1 MAEIKLEVGNN
12 YYKNGKEVVIVKMG
26 KIILD
31 GREYEAVVYDNIGK
45 QYDNIVIEKKSDFMA
60 DIVPICLNIGDRIIA
75 VCMGKI
81 LATYSVVSLGKNTDA
96 VETVEGVDD
105 GGERATFSMK
115 TKPNGLV
122 ENFYKPINL
131 PQQAE
136 FFYVSSKLEN
146 KLAVSKIINKCLSN
160 IENIRE
166 KLSSYSIDYL
176 NIDLNK
182 LQILS
187 KTFEGVKEDTDKI
200 IKII

>member
-1 MAEIKLEVGNN
+1 MAEIKLKVGNN

-45 QYDNIVIEKKSDFMA
+45 QYDNIVIEKKSDFIA
-60 DIVPICLNIGDRIIA
+60 DIVPVRLDIGDRIIA
-75 VCMGKI
+75 VCMGKS
-81 LATYSVVSLGKNTDA
+81 LATYSVVNLGKNTDA
-96 VETVEGVDD
+96 VETVEGVD

-115 TKPNGLV
+115 PKPNGLV
-122 ENFYKPINL
+122 ENFGGPINF
-131 PQQAE
+131 PQQTE

-146 KLAVSKIINKCLSN
+146 KLAVSKMINKCLSN

-166 KLSSYSIDYL
+166 KLSSYDIDYL
-176 NIDLNK
+176 NIDLNQ
-182 LQILS
+182 LQILLT
-187 KTFEGVKEDTDKI
+187 TFEGVKGDTDRI